1 MKSTITSSATA
12 RLKALNALG
21 ILDTPPEPAF
31 DGLVAMARTI
41 CRTPTA
47 LISLVDADRQWFKAR
62 VGFEP
67 SETGLEKSVC
77 IHALAQD
84 ATLIVADL
92 SLDPRTKDNPLVTGA
107 PGIRFYAGAVLRT
120 STGQGIGSLCVIDT
134 VPRPGGLS
142 AEQRALL
149 EALATQAMAL
159 IEMRVHMIKRESDS
173 AEDRESAERSR
184 LAAEAGRVGTFDIDV
199 ATNVISVSPEM
210 CRVFGM
216 EIRPSYDATEFEE
229 LLLPEDRGM
238 QSSSTDRGAGTS
250 AQVVEYRI
258 RRAGD
263 AAVRWIAR
271 HGDFVRAPNGTVTRF
286 TGTVSDITDR
296 KLAELRQQ
304 VLIDLAEVIFGA
316 DTIAE
321 IVTEACRLLGTNLGV
336 QRVGY
341 ASIDLTAELF
351 TVEGDWHAEGAASLA
366 GTHGL
371 AAFQMTAHEL
381 RRGRPFIRS
390 DIGTGSL
397 SAPDEASYAAIG
409 VGATIVIPLR
419 RRGQLVGCLFAQSA
433 RPRTW
438 IDEER
443 LFLEAVAERVD
454 VGIARVRAEDAQRL
468 LNDELGHRL
477 KNTLAMVSALAKQTL
492 RGVTEREAVEAFHA
506 RIAALATAH
515 DVLLRTSWTSARI
528 RAVVESGMAIHT
540 EPARYLARGPDVRLG
555 PKSAL
560 SIAMLL
566 HELAT
571 NANKYGALSAE
582 GGMVEIDWEIVRDM
596 GEAELRL
603 RWRELGGPRV
613 DEPVR
618 KGFGSR
624 LIATGIS
631 GTGRAELS
639 YLSEG
644 LRATFHASMRLVT
657 QS

>member
-1 MKSTITSSATA
+1 M
-12 RLKALNALG
+12 
-21 ILDTPPEPAF
+21 
-31 DGLVAMARTI
+31 I

-47 LISLVDADRQWFKAR
+47 LISLVDADRQWFI
-62 VGFEP
+62 
-67 SETGLEKSVC
+67 GLEKSVC
-77 IHALAQD
+77 VHALAQD
-84 ATLIVADL
+84 ATLIVPDL
-92 SLDPRTKDNPLVTGA
+92 SLDPRTKDNPLITGV

-120 STGQGIGSLCVIDT
+120 STSQGIGSLCVIDT
-134 VPRPGGLS
+134 APRPNGLS

-216 EIRPSYDATEFEE
+216 EIRPSHNAAEFEE

-258 RRAGD
+258 RRTGD
-263 AAVRWIAR
+263 AAMRWIAR
-271 HGDFVRAPNGTVTRF
+271 HSDFVRAPDGAATRF

-296 KLAELRQQ
+296 KLAEMRQQ
-304 VLIDLAEVIFGA
+304 VLIDLAKIILGA

-321 IVTEACRLLGTNLGV
+321 IVTEACRLLGAKLRI

-341 ASIDLTAELF
+341 VSIDLTAELF

-390 DIGTGSL
+390 DIGTGSQ
-397 SAPDEASYAAIG
+397 SAPDEVSYAAIG

-419 RRGQLVGCLFAQSA
+419 RRGQRVGCLFAQSA
-433 RPRTW
+433 RPRAW
-438 IDEER
+438 VDEER

-506 RIAALATAH
+506 RLAALATAH
-515 DVLLRTSWTSARI
+515 DVLPRTTRTSARI
-528 RAVVESGMAIHT
+528 RALVEGGMAIHA
-540 EPARYLARGPDVRLG
+540 EPARYLVRGPDIQLG

-566 HELAT
+566 HEIAT

-582 GGMVEIDWEIVRDM
+582 GGMVEIDWEIVRDA

-603 RWRELGGPRV
+603 RWRERGGPGV

-639 YLSEG
+639 CLPEG
-644 LRATFHASMRLVT
+644 LRASFHASMRLVT